1 MTKFKGQKTQPHR
14 CLFVVQSNVTDS
26 THTHLTRSPQRLLRT
41 FFHPLHL
48 ILLLFTFITLALTL
62 FTYYHHLIQKS
73 IASRTPTKSILTCS
87 TLGIP
92 MCWPLRAV
100 SMWMTCTSYAQI
112 LPQSVD
118 LPAWNFLLGL
128 GVGSLVRV

>member
-1 MTKFKGQKTQPHR
+1 M
-14 CLFVVQSNVTDS
+14 S
-26 THTHLTRSPQRLLRT
+26 
-41 FFHPLHL
+41 
-48 ILLLFTFITLALTL
+48 LLLSTFITLALTL
-62 FTYYHHLIQKS
+62 LTYYHHLIQEP

-87 TLGIP
+87 TLGIL

-112 LPQSVD
+112 LPQSVG